1 MSRLPPGTLRR
12 LGLVSLLG
20 IGFLAVWQLVA
31 SLPSVDDL
39 TLASP
44 VETARALGRDWSLLM
59 DNAGTTLV
67 EVLLGLSISVAC
79 GLAFAVAMHLFR
91 PLREAAYPL
100 LVASQAIPI
109 VVLAPIFVLAFDYG
123 IGPKLAIVALIC
135 FFPITVNVVDGLR
148 SIDPELLK
156 LMRSFGSSRLGTL
169 RRVELPSALPFF
181 FSGLRIAATVSVIG
195 AVFGEWAGADTG
207 LGRLVL
213 LGNNQ
218 LQTPRV
224 YAGIVILTA
233 MAVVLFALATVAE
246 RVVCP
251 WNRKEP
257 RA

>member
-100 LVASQAIPI
+100 LVASQAI
-109 VVLAPIFVLAFDYG
+109 
-123 IGPKLAIVALIC
+123 
-135 FFPITVNVVDGLR
+135 
-148 SIDPELLK
+148 
-156 LMRSFGSSRLGTL
+156 
-169 RRVELPSALPFF
+169 
-181 FSGLRIAATVSVIG
+181 
-195 AVFGEWAGADTG
+195 
-207 LGRLVL
+207 
-213 LGNNQ
+213 
-218 LQTPRV
+218 
-224 YAGIVILTA
+224 
-233 MAVVLFALATVAE
+233 
-246 RVVCP
+246 
-251 WNRKEP
+251 
-257 RA
+257 